1 MVAAKKVD
9 MRRVLNFEA
18 EKKHDG
24 LKGVVPTIDK
34 ITDENKSAIGC
45 IANWVSLIVPILNS
59 LSTS

>member
-34 ITDENKSAIGC
+34 ITDEDKSAIGC
-45 IANWVSLIVPILNS
+45 IAN
-59 LSTS
+59 